1 MDSSGVYLSGI
12 FHGTFPKAVYSTMIA
27 EKFQIY
33 SVKITGKYICQSK
46 KKKGICPFLLMPPTK
61 TLSGFYQYSPGR
73 RKLPIPTEQCFLKI
87 YFFPC
92 RKGGEDYGV
101 NKITKLK
108 RTQVLVTSFDKFHH
122 FYIFGFCFVVP

>member
-46 KKKGICPFLLMPPTK
+46 KKKRNLSIFTHASNQNSLRFLSV
-61 TLSGFYQYSPGR
+61 LSRQKEITHSYRTVFSED
-73 RKLPIPTEQCFLKI
+73 L
-87 YFFPC
+87 FFP
-92 RKGGEDYGV
+92 
-101 NKITKLK
+101 
-108 RTQVLVTSFDKFHH
+108 
-122 FYIFGFCFVVP
+122 

>member
-61 TLSGFYQYSPGR
+61 TLSPVFISTLQAEGNYPF
-73 RKLPIPTEQCFLKI
+73 LPNSVF
-87 YFFPC
+87 
-92 RKGGEDYGV
+92 
-101 NKITKLK
+101 
-108 RTQVLVTSFDKFHH
+108 
-122 FYIFGFCFVVP
+122 

>member
-1 MDSSGVYLSGI
+1 MDSSGVYLSEI

-87 YFFPC
+87 YFFPS

>member
-46 KKKGICPFLLMPPTK
+46 KKRNLSIFTHASNQNS
-61 TLSGFYQYSPGR
+61 LSGFYQYSPGR

-87 YFFPC
+87 YFFPS

>member
-61 TLSGFYQYSPGR
+61 TLSGFYQYSTGR

-87 YFFPC
+87 YFFPS